1 MSQEKKP
8 QFSNEDDW
16 FSELLSPPTTG
27 EELGPDEQ
35 AVSAAGLSH
44 PDDLDIDRIIA
55 ETKAEAAAEA
65 VDSEEALFTFPEEA
79 ADEPVPAPAEEPAE
93 APVFVMPNE
102 PVDTPVFAPEEGQA
116 EVPVSFIPEEP
127 AEVPVS
133 AVPEAQDEPVFS
145 RPEED
150 FAPSDLPELP
160 LLPVEPLPVTDET
173 ATLPIIYTEEDEV
186 PAAEETLPV
195 IPVQTPDAFEE
206 FPDPEP
212 VVVPPVILED
222 PIPEEPAPLPVPP
235 ANGAKKA
242 DKPAKKKADKPAKRK
257 AAKETPAADT
267 ASEEPPRKVRPKW
280 KKGYGL
286 LGIPHILSTVIWLAI
301 VVAIGVSLGRTLW
314 VCAADVLAFGREERL
329 YTVTITADDTNESI
343 AAKLKGFGLIKYP
356 SLFLLYADLTDAQE
370 DIVPGTYT
378 LSTLYDY
385 HALVKSMNSYSSARK
400 TIEVVIPEGYS
411 CAQIFAL
418 LEEKGVCK
426 AADLE
431 AYAAEGEIKD
441 YWFLEG
447 VERGH
452 KYCLE
457 GYLFPDTYE
466 FYVGDSAGRVLGKL
480 LGDKVGGFDVRF
492 TDMMKEKLDDLNQR
506 LSKMMKANGYDQ
518 DYIDAHQMTFREIV
532 IIASMIEEETTGKDQ
547 HDISSVIYN
556 RLTNAGKHP
565 YLNIDA
571 TIIYALDGNVDPET
585 GKVKPLTSEDLLL
598 DDPYNTYVYKGL
610 IPGPITNPGIASLL
624 AALDPNDTD
633 YYFYVYNPDTA
644 KHMFA
649 ETAAEHDKNVEY
661 VRSLREND
669 EEN

>member
-1 MSQEKKP
+1 MSQDNKP
-8 QFSNEDDW
+8 RFPSEEDW
-16 FSELLSPPTTG
+16 FSELLSPAAAG

-35 AVSAAGLSH
+35 AVLSAGLTR
-44 PDDLDIDRIIA
+44 PEDMDVDRIIA

-65 VDSEEALFTFPEEA
+65 SAESAVHAGGEAAFGEDTAEEVLPAEPEYAADAAESELPEVPDEESAYSLPEETT
-79 ADEPVPAPAEEPAE
+79 PA
-93 APVFVMPNE
+93 F
-102 PVDTPVFAPEEGQA
+102 
-116 EVPVSFIPEEP
+116 
-127 AEVPVS
+127 
-133 AVPEAQDEPVFS
+133 AVPEVEDEPVFT

-150 FAPSDLPELP
+150 FAPSELPELP
-160 LLPVEPLPVTDET
+160 LLPVEKLPVSDET
-173 ATLPIIYTEEDEV
+173 ATLPLIYTEEDAA

-195 IPVQTPDAFEE
+195 IPVQTTDASED
-206 FPDPEP
+206 FPDLEP
-212 VVVPPVILED
+212 IVVPPVILEEPAAEEID
-222 PIPEEPAPLPVPP
+222 SLPIPPADAPR
-235 ANGAKKA
+235 
-242 DKPAKKKADKPAKRK
+242 KPAKKKKEKPARK
-257 AAKETPAADT
+257 KKSGKASDEDTPDAPA
-267 ASEEPPRKVRPKW
+267 RKVRPKW

-286 LGIPHILSTVIWLAI
+286 FGIPHILSTVIWFAI
-301 VVAIGVSLGRTLW
+301 ILAIGVSLGRTLW
-314 VCAADVLAFGREERL
+314 VCAADVLAFGREDRQ
-329 YTVTITADDTNESI
+329 YTVTITAQDDTESI
-343 AAKLKGFGLIKYP
+343 ANKLKSFGLIKYP
-356 SLFLLYADLTDAQE
+356 GLFKLYADLTDAQE

-400 TIEVVIPEGYS
+400 TVEVVITEGYT

-418 LEEKGVCK
+418 LEEKGVCT
-426 AADLE
+426 AEELE
-431 AYAAEGEIKD
+431 AYSIDGEIKD

-457 GYLFPDTYE
+457 GYLFPDTYQ

-480 LGDKVGGFDVRF
+480 LGDNVGGFEVRF
-492 TDMMKEKLDDLNQR
+492 TDLMKEKLTDLNER
-506 LSKMMKANGYDQ
+506 LAKMMKSNGYDQ
-518 DYIDAHQMTFREIV
+518 DYIDSHLMTYRDIV
-532 IIASMIEEETTGKDQ
+532 IIASMIEEETTGSDQ
-547 HDISSVIYN
+547 HDIASVIYN

-571 TIIYALDGNVDPET
+571 TIIYALNGNVDPET
-585 GKVKPLTSEDLLL
+585 GKVKPLTSADLQL
-598 DDPYNTYVYKGL
+598 DHPYNTYVYKGL

-649 ETAAEHDKNVEY
+649 ETAAEHDKNVAY
-661 VRSLREND
+661 VRSLEEND